1 MLMLNLVEPA
11 RLEGKLKEELEK
23 LVGLERIDYLLQ
35 RSDELI
41 EVMGRDGRSI
51 ALVRWNEDSE
61 ELSVEEVWQH

>member
-1 MLMLNLVEPA
+1 MLTLNLVEPA
-11 RLEGKLKEELEK
+11 RLEGKLKEGLDR

-61 ELSVEEVWQH
+61 ELSIEEVWQH

>member
-1 MLMLNLVEPA
+1 MLMLNLIEPA
-11 RLEGKLKEELEK
+11 RLEGKLKAGLER

-51 ALVRWNEDSE
+51 ALVRWDEDSE